1 MKSYAALHRNYV
13 EQVVEQVAH
22 RHQFSQKEKDLLRYL
37 VLESLSGEVRVPQE
51 HAEAFHDA
59 TVMLQ
64 SAGHLNLVQKMRRGT
79 VHRAGVDRT
88 KSPTGH
94 PIREKRRH
102 PRVEVNWPLT
112 IKTPQGPVAAV
123 MKDISAGGAF
133 VCGREFFQL
142 HEEFPLTNI
151 HVRSSRLRLS
161 VGAKVIRSN
170 IHYLDDETVSLGMGL
185 RFTRL
190 SAEAR
195 NLISTLV
202 SGREKDESL
211 FLRTDATYP
220 ASKNDMRLEPDSQLV
235 KFEIDPSWYP
245 QVKLFWRSQGEDDDL
260 ETNVSFPR
268 ELWIIT
274 ARACEQ
280 IVAAMGP
287 SSSKKLNEAL
297 SLMAARITS
306 EIEGEDKRSR
316 YLRTYEAFFDSV
328 VEIYNRK
335 DLAKALKGQ
344 RIHDMAS
351 QVKLQA

>member
-1 MKSYAALHRNYV
+1 MKSYGALRRNYV
-13 EQVVEQVAH
+13 DQVVEQVAH
-22 RHQFSQKEKDLLRYL
+22 RHQLSQKEKYLLRNL
-37 VLESLSGEVRVPQE
+37 VFESLSAEVSVPEE
-51 HAEAFHDA
+51 HEEAFHDA

-64 SAGHLNLVQKMRRGT
+64 SARHLNLDQEMRRST
-79 VHRAGVDRT
+79 VHRDGVDRT
-88 KSPTGH
+88 KSPTGD
-94 PIREKRRH
+94 PIREKRGH

-112 IKTPQGPVAAV
+112 IKTPKGPVAAV
-123 MKDISAGGAF
+123 MKDISASGAF

-170 IHYLDDETVSLGMGL
+170 IHYINDKTVSLGMGV

-211 FLRTDATYP
+211 VRRTEVTYP
-220 ASKNDMRLEPDSQLV
+220 ASKNDKKLEPDSQLV
-235 KFEIDPSWYP
+235 KFEIEPSSYP

-260 ETNVSFPR
+260 ETNVSFSR

-280 IVAAMGP
+280 IVSGMGT
-287 SSSKKLNEAL
+287 SSSKKVRAAL

-306 EIEGEDKRSR
+306 EIEAEDKRSR
-316 YLRTYEAFFDSV
+316 YQTAYEAFFDSV

-335 DLAKALKGQ
+335 DFAKARKGQ
-344 RIHDMAS
+344 RILDMAS